1 MDQERARVQDLRK
14 QLSEARNIKQE
25 IIERGQ
31 SANLKVDLLNDELED
46 ARGRIGS
53 LEKALVAAR
62 EAIRVLQRGG
72 SGSSTVKVSL
82 PSSSTAG
89 LSSPRRETSLF
100 TNPIGGGGNSRMSSL
115 RSRTFDDGRLPT
127 PPLFR

>member
-1 MDQERARVQDLRK
+1 MTSNSIGSRKSPRAGFTQAVV
-14 QLSEARNIKQE
+14 EARNIKQE

-100 TNPIGGGGNSRMSSL
+100 TNPIGGGG
-115 RSRTFDDGRLPT
+115 TFGCPR
-127 PPLFR
+127 